1 MTVIGLPAF
10 AHTIMVTFRDVM
22 QVRRINNYGNII
34 KAFYK
39 FLWVWWRLLIC
50 GVYEQYVNCSGKG
63 FVRSGQ
69 CHGIMHF
76 TGSLTSMF
84 NDPTSSWCFIDR
96 EVEPSRQGSYFGHF
110 SAITQPILN
119 QLTQFLERD
128 EIRIVSSRVQNF
140 KSIGLELTEL

>member
-1 MTVIGLPAF
+1 MEHTQRGDETEAMKVSLLGL
-10 AHTIMVTFRDVM
+10 
-22 QVRRINNYGNII
+22 
-34 KAFYK
+34 
-39 FLWVWWRLLIC
+39 
-50 GVYEQYVNCSGKG
+50 S
-63 FVRSGQ
+63 
-69 CHGIMHF
+69 
-76 TGSLTSMF
+76 
-84 NDPTSSWCFIDR
+84 R